1 MIRDISIQNFR
12 CFENTS
18 ISGFKTVNLITG
30 KNNAGKTALLEALL
44 IGSLPRAEAIDALKK
59 HRRESQEFNKALPER
74 TWDSL
79 FFNQD
84 KSKNIFIQVNE
95 DDDQSTKLNLSI
107 NDIPI
112 RFTIES
118 SLPSDIIDKKYVDF
132 IPNDES
138 KLSVLQANITINNDD
153 LFEYN
158 LIATDQGTFQGI
170 SDKKSQF
177 TGQKKIS
184 FIPAI
189 LGVFNTQLASEYD
202 KARLNNQEKEVLKGI
217 QIIDPSIKMI
227 ESFNIG
233 SPLLYLKREN
243 EERLPISLFGDAINR
258 ITAIILY
265 VINNNSDILLL
276 DEIEN
281 GIHYTI
287 QANLWK
293 MLFRL
298 AKQLNVQIFA
308 TTHSLEMLTAFNQV
322 GLESEFSD
330 LAAHFEM
337 ARSVKTGQIIGI
349 KRDMETLEYSLS
361 RNGGVR
367 GE

>member
-44 IGSLPRAEAIDALKK
+44 IGSLPRPDAINALKT

-79 FFNQD
+79 FLNQD

-95 DDDQSTKLNLSI
+95 DNNQSINLNLSI
-107 NDIPI
+107 NNIPI
-112 RFTIES
+112 KFTVES
-118 SLPSDIIDKKYVDF
+118 SLPNGINDKQYVDF
-132 IPNDES
+132 IPNNES
-138 KLSVLQANITINNDD
+138 KSSVLKANINTNNNIF
-153 LFEYN
+153 FEYN
-158 LIATDQGTFQGI
+158 LISTDQGVFQGL
-170 SDKKSQF
+170 SNKQSQF
-177 TGQKKIS
+177 IGQRKIS

-189 LGVFNTQLASEYD
+189 FEVFNTQLAYEYD
-202 KARLNNQEKEVLKGI
+202 KARLNNKEQEVLKGI

-258 ITAIILY
+258 IAAIILY

-281 GIHYTI
+281 GIHYTS
-287 QANLWK
+287 QANLWR

-298 AKQLNVQIFA
+298 AKELNVQIFA
-308 TTHSLEMLTAFNQV
+308 TTHSLEMLTAFTQV

>member
-18 ISGFKTVNLITG
+18 ISGFRTVNLITG

-44 IGSLPRAEAIDALKK
+44 IGNVPRPEAINALKS
-59 HRRESQEFNKALPER
+59 HRRESQEFNRALPER

-84 KSKNIFIQVNE
+84 KSKNILIKVNE
-95 DDDQSTKLNLSI
+95 DNNQSIQISLSI

-112 RFTIES
+112 KFFIES
-118 SLPSDIIDKKYVDF
+118 NTSNDIADKYVDF
-132 IPNDES
+132 IPNDEPTS
-138 KLSVLQANITINNDD
+138 SILHVNININDNNLS
-153 LFEYN
+153 EYN
-158 LIATDQGTFQGI
+158 LIATDQGTVHGVLARTSKFV
-170 SDKKSQF
+170 
-177 TGQKKIS
+177 GQKRIS
-184 FIPAI
+184 FMPAVFGI
-189 LGVFNTQLASEYD
+189 FNTQIAVEYD
-202 KARLNNQEKEVLKGI
+202 KARLNNQEGKVLKGL

-233 SPLLYLKREN
+233 SPMLYLQREN
-243 EERLPISLFGDAINR
+243 EKRLPIALFGDAINR
-258 ITAIILY
+258 VATIILY

-281 GIHYTI
+281 GIHYTN
-287 QANLWK
+287 QANLWR
-293 MLFRL
+293 MMFRL
-298 AKQLNVQIFA
+298 ARELNIQIFA
-308 TTHSLEMLTAFNQV
+308 TTHSLEMLKAFTEV

-349 KRDMETLEYSLS
+349 RRDMETLEFSLS
-361 RNGGVR
+361 HGGGVR